1 MNKPTAPSMTPEHG
15 IAVVERRTG
24 ISQHLLRAWE
34 RRYGVVEPERAAGG
48 ERLYSDADIERLR
61 LVRLVSEAGR
71 RVGQV
76 AALSLDELCR
86 RTGAAKS
93 SVSVAL
99 RKLIGIR
106 VVRRLPPRGDRRDY
120 LEVIADPWTL
130 LSEWNRLFFEPELE
144 MWRSSGDRLD
154 RALAS
159 AADAPSGE
167 ENAVIRARVR
177 ALSDFAEVA
186 AQFLSQATRSQQE
199 KPKARAIPIALEDAS

>member
-1 MNKPTAPSMTPEHG
+1 MPETN
-15 IAVVERRTG
+15 EKTG
-24 ISQHLLRAWE
+24 GFSDAATHFEDGLARICRL
-34 RRYGVVEPERAAGG
+34 YGVSPLAG
-48 ERLYSDADIERLR
+48 RLYALLFLSPT
-61 LVRLVSEAGR
+61 
-71 RVGQV
+71 
-76 AALSLDELCR
+76 ALSLDELCR